1 MTDLDEWIE
10 APDWSTLLPHLEGLT
25 DEACRSLA
33 PRLARFPDAS
43 RVAPKTWI
51 DKANRGA
58 SPPALQLCRSLHLAH
73 HRFEEDDED
82 GEDVLDRLLRR
93 PALAGL
99 TRLTLGMNARGLTVD
114 TLAGLAALRE
124 LWIETTE
131 AFTSALRDEQLAA
144 IAMTP
149 SLGHL
154 TLLSLERVDLRGP
167 GVAALAR
174 SSTLTAL
181 TTLELYAPARS
192 ALCKALAGPAPALRG
207 VRRLA
212 LCADRFTNASAAALA
227 GADDLLA
234 GLTELEFRVDES
246 SGFDWAETFSGDD
259 GARNARRFAGALARL
274 LPALHDCEQVTITYS
289 PRSQVR
295 PLARADFA
303 ALARDPRALRAA
315 FPPRMTAG

>member
-1 MTDLDEWIE
+1 M
-10 APDWSTLLPHLEGLT
+10 
-25 DEACRSLA
+25 
-33 PRLARFPDAS
+33 
-43 RVAPKTWI
+43 
-51 DKANRGA
+51 RGA
-58 SPPALQLCRSLHLAH
+58 PPPALQLCRSLHIAH
-73 HRFEEDDED
+73 HHLEADDDGDDDD
-82 GEDVLDRLLRR
+82 GENVLDRLLRH

-99 TRLTLGMNARGLTVD
+99 TRLTLGMAARGLTAA
-114 TLAGLAALRE
+114 TLAGLDSLQELR
-124 LWIETTE
+124 IETSE

-144 IAMTP
+144 IATTP
-149 SLGHL
+149 SLGRL

-227 GADDLLA
+227 RADDLLA

-246 SGFDWAETFSGDD
+246 SGFDWAESFSDSD

-274 LPALHDCEQVTITYS
+274 LPALRDCEQVTITYS
-289 PRSQVR
+289 PRSQTR
-295 PLARADFA
+295 QLARADFA